1 MKVSLKVVWW
11 PVLLWAC
18 AEPPRMQLRTP
29 DLSPQVVA
37 QECGGLRVQL
47 TVERRRQSAAVADVL
62 ITDAA
67 GQILPDL
74 SRVVL
79 AFTRTT
85 QANATTTLVAQH
97 REAGHYTTIS
107 QFLLMADS
115 WTVEVIMRRANGVT
129 VNCMF
134 SVAL

>member
-47 TVERRRQSAAVADVL
+47 TVERRRQSAAFADVL

-79 AFTRTT
+79 
-85 QANATTTLVAQH
+85 
-97 REAGHYTTIS
+97 
-107 QFLLMADS
+107 
-115 WTVEVIMRRANGVT
+115 
-129 VNCMF
+129 
-134 SVAL
+134 

>member
-1 MKVSLKVVWW
+1 LFYSYAQNIITFHRVWSY
-11 PVLLWAC
+11 L
-18 AEPPRMQLRTP
+18 

-79 AFTRTT
+79 
-85 QANATTTLVAQH
+85 
-97 REAGHYTTIS
+97 
-107 QFLLMADS
+107 
-115 WTVEVIMRRANGVT
+115 
-129 VNCMF
+129 
-134 SVAL
+134 

>member
-1 MKVSLKVVWW
+1 MKVPLKVVWW

-18 AEPPRMQLRTP
+18 VEPPSMQLRTP
-29 DLSPQVVA
+29 DLSPQVLA

-67 GQILPDL
+67 GQMLSDL

-97 REAGHYTTIS
+97 REAGHYTTLS
-107 QFLLMADS
+107 EFLLMPDP